1 MTGTLTFYDAAW
13 PPAHPPKTDGVCGYI
28 GGDTPH
34 IWSDADW
41 WFQPARYRLPI
52 FVRSNPPGPGAV
64 ADVAAAVAQLKAIGA
79 PHGTLVAWD
88 TETAADAAYISS
100 VYIHLTAAGYK
111 LIVYGSQSAVM
122 GNQNPDGLYWGA
134 DWTDTPHLH
143 SGDQMTQYVS
153 YPAYDE
159 NLAQASLPFWDT
171 RPAPKGWTFPAPG
184 GLHVVKQT
192 RDGYS
197 FAWDAVKGP
206 SGQKPTGY
214 SAYTYS
220 AAGDLVNHQ
229 VAAGLTASEYGPS
242 GKGLPAGTY
251 RTNVW
256 ANGGEE
262 APSHSQLTVTLTR

>member
-1 MTGTLTFYDAAW
+1 ML
-13 PPAHPPKTDGVCGYI
+13 H
-28 GGDTPH
+28 
-34 IWSDADW
+34 
-41 WFQPARYRLPI
+41 L
-52 FVRSNPPGPGAV
+52 
-64 ADVAAAVAQLKAIGA
+64 IGA

-88 TETAADAAYISS
+88 TETAVDAAYIGG
-100 VYIHLTAAGYK
+100 VYVHLAAAGYK

-171 RPAPKGWTFPAPG
+171 RPVPKGWTFPAPS

-192 RDGYS
+192 REGYT
-197 FAWDAVKGP
+197 FAWEPVKGP

-214 SAYTYS
+214 SAYTYG
-220 AAGDLVNHQ
+220 AGGELVNHQ
-229 VAAGLTASEYGPS
+229 VVTGLAASEYGPA
-242 GKGLPAGTY
+242 GTGLPAGTY

-256 ANGGEE
+256 ANGGEVG
-262 APSHSQLTVTLTR
+262 PSHATVTVTLTR